1 MEEEQL
7 KVFDENRTP
16 IGIAA
21 RSEIHKKGLWHE
33 TFHCWIISEQ
43 DGESYLYLQIRSP
56 LKKDY
61 PNLLD
66 ITAAG
71 HLLAHEE
78 AKDGVREMEEEI
90 GICVEMDELI
100 YLGVFHYEM
109 NNGDILDKEFAHT
122 YLYKRTMGFKDFR
135 LQEEEVAG
143 IVATKLADFYDLWQ
157 GGKEIIEVNGFE
169 VNARGERITIH
180 RKVGRESFAPHPI
193 SYYKRLIQ
201 GFKENV

>member
-33 TFHCWIISEQ
+33 TFHCWIVSEQ
-43 DGESYLYLQIRSP
+43 DEQLYLYLQIRSP

-61 PNLLD
+61 PNQLD

-78 AKDGVREMEEEI
+78 AKDGIREMEEEI
-90 GICVEMDELI
+90 GISVERDELI
-100 YLGVFHYEM
+100 FLGVFHYEM

-122 YLYKRTMGFKDFR
+122 FLYKGNIDFKDFE

-143 IVATKLADFYDLWQ
+143 IVKTRLADFYALWKGTSQ
-157 GGKEIIEVNGFE
+157 VIEVHGFE
-169 VNARGERITIH
+169 VSENGERLKIH
-180 RKVGRESFAPHPI
+180 RMVGRDSFAPHPI
-193 SYYKRLIQ
+193 SYYNQLTQ
-201 GFKENV
+201 ALKENL

>member
-7 KVFDENRTP
+7 KIFDENRTP
-16 IGIAA
+16 IGTAA
-21 RSEIHKKGLWHE
+21 RSEVHKKGLWHE
-33 TFHCWIISEQ
+33 TFHCWIVSEQ
-43 DGESYLYLQIRSP
+43 DGQSYLYLQIRSP

-71 HLLAHEE
+71 HLLAHED
-78 AKDGVREMEEEI
+78 AKGGVREMEEEI
-90 GICVEMDELI
+90 GIQVEIEELI
-100 YLGVFHYEM
+100 HLGVFHYEM

-122 YLYKRTMGFKDFR
+122 FLYKKTMDFKEFH

-143 IVATKLADFYDLWQ
+143 IVSTKLADFYDLWQ
-157 GGKEIIEVNGFE
+157 GRKELIEVNGFE
-169 VNARGERITIH
+169 LNSRGERIKIH
-180 RKVGRESFAPHPI
+180 RKVGRENFAPHPI

-201 GFKENV
+201 AFKEKV

>member
-1 MEEEQL
+1 MEEEKL

-16 IGIAA
+16 IGIAT

-33 TFHCWIISEQ
+33 TFHCWIVSEQ
-43 DGESYLYLQIRSP
+43 ESQSHLYLQIRSP

-78 AKDGVREMEEEI
+78 AIDGVREMEEEI
-90 GICVEMDELI
+90 GIFVELDELI
-100 YLGVFHYEM
+100 YLGVFQYEM
-109 NNGDILDKEFAHT
+109 NNGNLVDKEFAHT
-122 YLYKRTMGFKDFR
+122 YLYKRNIKLKEFQ

-143 IVATKLADFYDLWQ
+143 IVTTRLEDFYALWQ
-157 GGKEIIEVNGFE
+157 GTRQLIEVNGFE
-169 VNARGERITIH
+169 VSESGDRVKIH
-180 RKVGRESFAPHPI
+180 RMVGRESFAPHPI
-193 SYYKRLIQ
+193 SYYNRLIQ
-201 GFKENV
+201 VLKEKL